1 MIIYIEIWK
10 KIMEILKFERR
21 VFNRFIGYK
30 MHMRKIEGI
39 FIHQPYKNRK
49 YSREKNVP
57 LTIMTTRNL

>member
-1 MIIYIEIWK
+1 
-10 KIMEILKFERR
+10 MEILKFERR

-30 MHMRKIEGI
+30 MNMQKIEGI